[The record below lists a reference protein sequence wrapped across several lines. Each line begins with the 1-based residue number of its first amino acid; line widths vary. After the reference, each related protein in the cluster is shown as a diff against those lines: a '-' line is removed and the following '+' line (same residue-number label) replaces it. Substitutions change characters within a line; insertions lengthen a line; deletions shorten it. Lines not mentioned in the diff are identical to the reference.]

1 MWVIG
6 KRINALWT
14 INETRNSWVGIA
26 EVGWVRLAN
35 NSDSAFV
42 ALAILGAHAKRT
54 HGIVNYR
61 QEMDDMIHEMS
72 VW

>member
-1 MWVIG
+1 VTE
-6 KRINALWT
+6 KKINALWT
-14 INETRNSWVGIA
+14 INESRNSWVGIA
-26 EVGWVRLAN
+26 GVGWVRLAN
-35 NSDSAFV
+35 NSDSAIA

-61 QEMDDMIHEMS
+61 QGADDMIHEMY